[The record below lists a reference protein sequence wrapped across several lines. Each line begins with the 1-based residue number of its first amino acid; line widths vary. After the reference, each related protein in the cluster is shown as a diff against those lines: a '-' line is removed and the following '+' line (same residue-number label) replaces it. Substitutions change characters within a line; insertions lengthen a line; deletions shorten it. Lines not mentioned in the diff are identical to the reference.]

1 MSAIPVTSIPDT
13 ISIRYKTTSSQ
24 NIILAT
30 ETGCGEIFIELMVLE
45 ILEGV
50 VGGPRQLPDVAHEVI
65 DLAELEQVDGVGGTP
80 VLHVDVA
87 HVPHGHSAVV
97 ALEVLPHGQVLVLDG
112 HLQLQSQLLAL
123 PGAEGLGFMV
133 VHFCRPVQR
142 QLDQLG
148 QCLQLVPVLSFPPEH
163 RLGRLLAL
171 HPAQGFLA
179 PVLLLLVPSVLHE
192 FHKLSIRH

>member
-1 MSAIPVTSIPDT
+1 MTSIPNH
-13 ISIRYKTTSSQ
+13 ICIAQKASTSYDV
-24 NIILAT
+24 IFACKEWRIK
-30 ETGCGEIFIELMVLE
+30 IFIELMVLE

-171 HPAQGFLA
+171 HPARGFLA